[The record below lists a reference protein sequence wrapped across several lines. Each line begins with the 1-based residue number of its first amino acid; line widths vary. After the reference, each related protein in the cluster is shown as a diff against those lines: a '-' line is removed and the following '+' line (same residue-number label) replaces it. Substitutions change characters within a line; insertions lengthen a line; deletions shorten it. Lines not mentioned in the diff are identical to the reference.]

1 MTQKGCGQLA
11 QARSGGEASVIKD
24 RAYWEAWEARVILSQ
39 PADFH
44 RNLAL
49 VESMYELARKVG
61 AFPLGD
67 PLEGIETKIRVARVV
82 NVPTNSGT
90 NGLGA

>member
-1 MTQKGCGQLA
+1 M
-11 QARSGGEASVIKD
+11 IKD
-24 RAYWEAWEARVILSQ
+24 RAYWEAWEDRVILSQ
-39 PADFH
+39 PADFN

-49 VESMYELARKVG
+49 VESMYEHARKLG
-61 AFPLGD
+61 AFPTAD
-67 PLEGIETKIRVARVV
+67 PLEGIETKIWVARVV